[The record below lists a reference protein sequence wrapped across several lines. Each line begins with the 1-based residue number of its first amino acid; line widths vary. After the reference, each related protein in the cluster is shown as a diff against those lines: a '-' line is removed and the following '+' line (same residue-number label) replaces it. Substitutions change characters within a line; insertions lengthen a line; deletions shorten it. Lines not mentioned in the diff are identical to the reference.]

1 MTRILVC
8 SVVYEAARPF
18 LADFSRGLIE
28 AAAGRKDAEALI
40 LSDGLTAPEA
50 IFAAVTDA
58 MTARIDQT
66 PGGLSPAA
74 IRRRLIETARR
85 SEAEILV
92 FADCDDMLTADALE
106 AHRAALDDADFSYGD
121 QILTDAAL
129 RPSGRNLYRDWDV
142 PARVT
147 DPDSLRDGN
156 FVGFSGAAVRR
167 TRLSEAA
174 CALPDEVIAADWWVF
189 TRLLMD
195 GRRGAR
201 TETPVTRYRQH
212 AGNIQGATPSAEFEA
227 VLRRC
232 QIVRRHAAA
241 LPGFEARAA
250 AVERLAQAIESDPE
264 GMRPAILKACAE
276 PRPWYAD
283 IAILARPFEIQAN
296 PMMLAGTQ

>member
-8 SVVYEAARPF
+8 TVVYEAARPF

-28 AAAGRKDAEALI
+28 AAAGRKDAEALF
-40 LSDGLTAPEA
+40 LSDGLTAPEVA
-50 IFAAVTDA
+50 LAAVADA
-58 MTARIDQT
+58 MTARIDT
-66 PGGLSPAA
+66 VPEGLSLTA

-85 SEAEILV
+85 SGAEVLV
-92 FADCDDMLTADALE
+92 FADCDDMLTAEALE
-106 AHRAALDDADFSYGD
+106 AHRAALEDADFSYGD

-129 RPSGRNLYRDWDV
+129 RPSGRNLYQDWNV

-167 TRLSEAA
+167 TRLSEIA

-201 TETPVTRYRQH
+201 TGAPVPRYRQH
-212 AGNIQGATPSAEFEA
+212 AGNIQGATPGAEIEA

-232 QIVRRHAAA
+232 EIVRRHAAA

-250 AVERLAQAIESDPE
+250 AVERLAQAIENDPE
-264 GMRPAILKACAE
+264 AMRPAILEACAT

-283 IAILARPFEIQAN
+283 IAVLANPFETQGDL
-296 PMMLAGTQ
+296 MTLASTP